1 MSTSRAIAPSAPK
14 RADPRRREA
23 VASAFSDSETM
34 AGPLVAAKVAA
45 CYDAGLVSGPTP
57 KQIGRYQILDRVAV
71 GGMAELFKAQLQG
84 QHGFEKLVAIKKI
97 LPHLAGDHSF
107 VEMFIDEARITA
119 QLDHRNIVAVY
130 ELGTDADTPYIA
142 MQYVDGLDVL
152 ALLRECARAQI
163 RLPPDLAALIARD
176 VLDALDYAPNALDA
190 RGRPLGIVHRDISP
204 GNVLLSWRGDV
215 KLTDFGIARAAERR
229 HKTEAGTL
237 KGKYGYMSPEQVSG
251 ADVDQRSD
259 LFAVGILLA
268 EMVMARR
275 LFTSTNDLDILLM
288 VRDARLDRLHK
299 YASEFPV
306 ELRVLTVR
314 ALQRRPEDRWQ
325 SAAQFRDALDEW
337 IRRTT
342 RVTSRDLAALVGRV
356 INAPTADLEPDAQ
369 LSANPSIP
377 VPEGSGLSGPS
388 TRIHMAQAEAE
399 ARAARAEFI
408 AGDAVPHG
416 LEGDFGSSGTIS
428 VSDDDI
434 MPEVP
439 AENASGPREVGDIR
453 ETHVVRLVYRLART
467 KATGML
473 ALEGR
478 AGVLKEAYFTD
489 GQPQFVSSNVE
500 RERLGNFL
508 LAKEAVS
515 PQALQRALSVMHHF
529 GGRLADT
536 LVGLD
541 LLDPLEAYRL
551 LADQVAAKLME
562 TFGWQKGRYTW
573 IPRQP
578 NPHRSRALHLDAMRV
593 IGAGA
598 TQIAEPLIDEWLA
611 ANTSAFVVRE
621 PAQESDLEQFGIGPA
636 LLRVYSMLDGRTR
649 LGDLAGK
656 ARSTDARLGLLR
668 LTYLLVQTELARL
681 S

>member
-1 MSTSRAIAPSAPK
+1 VTA
-14 RADPRRREA
+14 
-23 VASAFSDSETM
+23 
-34 AGPLVAAKVAA
+34 
-45 CYDAGLVSGPTP
+45 TP
-57 KQIGRYQILDRVAV
+57 KQIGKYQILDRLAV
-71 GGMAELFKAQLQG
+71 GGMAELFKAQLIG
-84 QHGFEKLVAIKKI
+84 QLGFEKLVAIKKI
-97 LPHLAGDHSF
+97 LPHLATDRSF

-119 QLDHRNIVAVY
+119 QLDHRNIVSVY

-176 VLDALDYAPNALDA
+176 VLEALDYAHNALDVG
-190 RGRPLGIVHRDISP
+190 GRRLSIVHRDISP

-251 ADVDQRSD
+251 NDVDARSD
-259 LFAVGILLA
+259 LFSVGILLA

-299 YASEFPV
+299 YAQEFPV

-325 SAAQFRDALDEW
+325 TAGQFRDAIDEW

-342 RVTSRDLAALVGRV
+342 RVTSRDLATLIGRV
-356 INAPTADLEPDAQ
+356 INAPTADLHGTGGGVIDEPLESD
-369 LSANPSIP
+369 
-377 VPEGSGLSGPS
+377 SGLSGPM
-388 TRIHMAQAEAE
+388 TRAHLAQAEAD
-399 ARAARAEFI
+399 ARRARAEFI
-408 AGDAVPHG
+408 AG
-416 LEGDFGSSGTIS
+416 EGIPEGVTAYEGSSGTIT
-428 VSDDDI
+428 VTEDDV
-434 MPEVP
+434 MPEAIEP
-439 AENASGPREVGDIR
+439 TSGPREVGDLRDQPLIR
-453 ETHVVRLVYRLART
+453 VVYRLAKT

-473 ALEGR
+473 SLEGR
-478 AGVLKEAYFTD
+478 AGVLKEAYFTE
-489 GQPQFVSSNVE
+489 GQPQFVNSNVE
-500 RERLGNFL
+500 SERLGNFL
-508 LAKEAVS
+508 LEQKALT
-515 PQALQRALSVMHHF
+515 PQALQRAVSVMHHF

-551 LADQVAAKLME
+551 LAKQVAAKLME
-562 TFGWQKGRYTW
+562 AFGWPKGRYTW
-573 IPRQP
+573 TPRAQ
-578 NPHRSRALHLDAMRV
+578 NPYRSRSLHLDAFRV

-598 TQIAEPLIDEWLA
+598 AQLSEALVDEWQT
-611 ANTSAFVVRE
+611 ANARAFVSRE
-621 PAQESDLEQFGIGPA
+621 PAQEGELAQFGLGEA
-636 LLRVYSMLDGRTR
+636 LLRVYSLLDGRTR
-649 LGDLAGK
+649 LGDLA
-656 ARSTDARLGLLR
+656 ARVRSPEARLNLLR

-681 S
+681 C

>member
-1 MSTSRAIAPSAPK
+1 LS
-14 RADPRRREA
+14 
-23 VASAFSDSETM
+23 
-34 AGPLVAAKVAA
+34 
-45 CYDAGLVSGPTP
+45 TP
-57 KQIGRYQILDRVAV
+57 KQIGKYQILDRVAV

-84 QHGFEKLVAIKKI
+84 QLGFEKLVAIKKI
-97 LPHLAGDHSF
+97 LPHLAGDRSF

-119 QLDHRNIVAVY
+119 QLDHRNIVSVF

-163 RLPPDLAALIARD
+163 RLPPDLAALIARE
-176 VLDALDYAPNALDA
+176 VLDALDYAHNALDVK
-190 RGRPLGIVHRDISP
+190 GKPLGIVHRDISP

-251 ADVDQRSD
+251 AEVDARSD
-259 LFAVGILLA
+259 LFSVGILLA

-275 LFTSTNDLDILLM
+275 LFTSTNDLDILLL

-325 SAAQFRDALDEW
+325 TAAQFRDALDEW

-342 RVTSRDLAALVGRV
+342 RVSSRDLAMLVGRV
-356 INAPTADLEPDAQ
+356 INSPTADLERDVQPD
-369 LSANPSIP
+369 PDVEP
-377 VPEGSGLSGPS
+377 SGLSGPM
-388 TRIHMAQAEAE
+388 TRMNMAQAELDAQQ
-399 ARAARAEFI
+399 ARAEFI
-408 AGDAVPHG
+408 AG
-416 LEGDFGSSGTIS
+416 EGTIDEALDGMSSSGTLT
-428 VSDDDI
+428 VSEDDI
-434 MPEVP
+434 MPEAP
-439 AENASGPREVGDIR
+439 NEQASGPREIGEIKEQPVLR
-453 ETHVVRLVYRLART
+453 VVYRLAKT
-467 KATGML
+467 KGTGML

-478 AGVLKEAYFTD
+478 AGVLKEAYFSD
-489 GQPQFVSSNVE
+489 GQPQFVNSNVE
-500 RERLGNFL
+500 SERLGNFL
-508 LAKEAVS
+508 LEQKALTS
-515 PQALQRALSVMHHF
+515 QALQRAVSVMHHF

-551 LADQVAAKLME
+551 LAKQVAAKLME
-562 TFGWQKGRYTW
+562 TFSWQKGRYTW
-573 IPRQP
+573 TPRQQ
-578 NPHRSRALHLDAMRV
+578 NPFKSRSLHLDAFRV

-598 TQIAEPLIDEWLA
+598 AQLAEPLVDEWLQ
-611 ANTSAFVVRE
+611 ANAKSFVVRE
-621 PAQESDLEQFGIGPA
+621 HVQDADLAQFGLGEA
-636 LLRVYSMLDGRTR
+636 LLRVYSLLDGRTR
-649 LGDLAGK
+649 LGELA
-656 ARSTDARLGLLR
+656 ARVRSPEARLNLLR
-668 LTYLLVQTELARL
+668 LTYLLVETELARL

>member
-1 MSTSRAIAPSAPK
+1 
-14 RADPRRREA
+14 
-23 VASAFSDSETM
+23 
-34 AGPLVAAKVAA
+34 
-45 CYDAGLVSGPTP
+45 VSGSTP
-57 KQIGRYQILDRVAV
+57 KQIGKYQILDRVAV
-71 GGMAELFKAQLQG
+71 GGMAELFKAQLVG

-97 LPHLAGDHSF
+97 LPHLATDKSF

-119 QLDHRNIVAVY
+119 QLDHRNIVGVY

-176 VLDALDYAPNALDA
+176 VLEALDYAHNALDVN
-190 RGRPLGIVHRDISP
+190 GRQLRIVHRDISP

-251 ADVDQRSD
+251 AEIDHRSD
-259 LFAVGILLA
+259 VFSVGILLA

-275 LFTSTNDLDILLM
+275 LFTSTNDLDILLL

-342 RVTSRDLAALVGRV
+342 RVTGRDLAQLIGRV
-356 INAPTADLEPDAQ
+356 INAPTADLVSQNPPQDEPLGGD
-369 LSANPSIP
+369 
-377 VPEGSGLSGPS
+377 SGMSGPM
-388 TRIHMAQAEAE
+388 TKAHLAAAEAD
-399 ARAARAEFI
+399 AKKARAEFI
-408 AGDAVPHG
+408 AGTRDSIPEGVPA
-416 LEGDFGSSGTIS
+416 EPGSSGTMT
-428 VSDDDI
+428 VTEDDVVPQG
-434 MPEVP
+434 PE
-439 AENASGPREVGDIR
+439 EQSSGPREVGDLRDQPLIR
-453 ETHVVRLVYRLART
+453 VVYRLAKT
-467 KATGML
+467 KGTGML
-473 ALEGR
+473 TLEGR
-478 AGVLKEAYFTD
+478 AGMLKEGYFAE
-489 GQPQFVSSNVE
+489 GQPQFVNSNVE
-500 RERLGNFL
+500 HERLGNFL
-508 LAKEAVS
+508 LQQKALEPA
-515 PQALQRALSVMHHF
+515 ALQRALSVMHHF

-551 LADQVAAKLME
+551 LAKQVAAKLME
-562 TFGWQKGRYTW
+562 AFSWQKGKFTW
-573 IPRQP
+573 TPRAA
-578 NPHRSRALHLDAMRV
+578 NPYKTRSLHLDGMRV

-598 TQIAEPLIDEWLA
+598 AQLTEALVDEWQQT
-611 ANTSAFVVRE
+611 NTKAFIARE
-621 PAQESDLEQFGIGPA
+621 PVGEGELAQFGLGEA
-636 LLRVYSMLDGRTR
+636 LLRVYSLLDGRTR
-649 LGDLAGK
+649 LGELAGRV
-656 ARSTDARLGLLR
+656 RSPEARLNLLR
-668 LTYLLVQTELARL
+668 LAYLLVQTDFAKL